1 MNKPPT
7 HTPLASGLTRRTTG
21 LTDAHKQLVKLLAEI
36 AVADFLAER
45 EPPDELV
52 EDREETAR

>member
-1 MNKPPT
+1 MNRPST
-7 HTPLASGLTRRTTG
+7 HVPNAFGLTRRTTG
-21 LTDAHKQLVKLLAEI
+21 LTDAHKQLIKLLAEI

-45 EPPDELV
+45 EPSDEIV